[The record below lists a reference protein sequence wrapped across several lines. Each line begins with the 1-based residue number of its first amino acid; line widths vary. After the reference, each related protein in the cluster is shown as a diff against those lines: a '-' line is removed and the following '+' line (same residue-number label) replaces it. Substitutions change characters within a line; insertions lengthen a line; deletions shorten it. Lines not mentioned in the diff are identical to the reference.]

1 MIAPSA
7 ARKLQSGR
15 LRILDFGAITAKL
28 ERGEYQKHA
37 FPLGFVITQ
46 ISQYEN
52 ERVLDVVLLL
62 GERFEEW
69 KPELVAHLERFAEK
83 HDCAAIEAISR
94 LGLEGALKDQGF
106 RRTKVLLRKEVNV
119 KRRSKNGPNDADE

>member
-7 ARKLQSGR
+7 RRKLQSGR
-15 LRILDFGAITAKL
+15 LRILSFDEITEKIK
-28 ERGEYQKHA
+28 RGEYQKHA

-46 ISQYEN
+46 ISQYQN

-62 GERFEEW
+62 GERFGEW
-69 KPELVAHLERFAEK
+69 KAELVSHLVTFAKAHECKAV
-83 HDCAAIEAISR
+83 EAISR

-106 RRTKVLLRKEVNV
+106 RKKKVLLRKEV
-119 KRRSKNGPNDADE
+119 E